1 MLADAL
7 RYPGRLECRMDA
19 GRLAIQELLLIF
31 LTTGITGVG
40 LLSLLGWL
48 GGAWWVL
55 DIASHFR
62 LQYGVILIVA
72 GVLAWWLGSPVLGLI
87 AALLAFS
94 NLVVVIPLYWRPGHA
109 LAAPG
114 QTPIRRVL
122 FANLWQPNQSHAD
135 VLHLVEQNHPDLV
148 LLVESN
154 QRWLDELEPLRQV
167 YPFWVVQPREDN
179 YGVALLSRH
188 PILER
193 EVRVFSAAG
202 VPSIVAH
209 VDLDGGALTVVCT
222 HPPPPKSRAETRT
235 RDEQM
240 ANLANLAALRT
251 QPMLLCG
258 DLNLTPWSPVFW
270 RFTRRGGLS
279 DSARGFGVQAT
290 WPVGKPTMG
299 VLFGVP
305 IDHCLV
311 SPEITV
317 LDRRLGPAVG
327 SDHYPLIVDFSIA

>member
-1 MLADAL
+1 MA
-7 RYPGRLECRMDA
+7 A
-19 GRLAIQELLLIF
+19 GGLAIQELLLII
-31 LTTGITGVG
+31 LAVGTAGVG

-48 GGAWWVL
+48 GGVWWVL

-72 GVLAWWLGSPVLGLI
+72 GVLAWWLGSPGLGLI

-94 NLVVVIPLYWRPGHA
+94 NLIVVIPLYWRPGQA
-109 LAAPG
+109 LAATG
-114 QTPIRRVL
+114 QSPVRRVL

-135 VLHLVEQNHPDLV
+135 VLHLVEQINPDLI

-154 QRWLDELEPLRQV
+154 QRWLDELEPLRQT

-188 PILER
+188 PVLER
-193 EVRVFSAAG
+193 EVSVFSAAG
-202 VPSIVAH
+202 VPSIVAQ
-209 VDLDGGALTVVCT
+209 VDLDGSALTVVCT
-222 HPPPPKSRAETRT
+222 HPPPPKSHAQTRA
-235 RDEQM
+235 RDQQM

-251 QPMLLCG
+251 RPMLLCG

-270 RFTRRGGLS
+270 RFMRRGGLS
-279 DSARGFGVQAT
+279 DSARGFGIQAS
-290 WPVGKPTMG
+290 WPVGRPYMA
-299 VLFGVP
+299 VP
-305 IDHCLV
+305 IDHCLL

-327 SDHYPLIVDFSIA
+327 SDHYPLIIDFNIA

>member
-1 MLADAL
+1 
-7 RYPGRLECRMDA
+7 MDA
-19 GRLAIQELLLIF
+19 GGLAVQELLLIF
-31 LTTGITGVG
+31 LAIGTAGVG

-48 GGAWWVL
+48 GGVWWVL

-72 GVLAWWLGSPVLGLI
+72 GVLAWWLGSPVLGLT

-94 NLVVVIPLYWRPGHA
+94 NLVVVIPLYWRPAHA
-109 LAAPG
+109 LAAAG
-114 QTPIRRVL
+114 QTPVRRVL
-122 FANLWQPNQSHAD
+122 FANLWQPNQSYTD
-135 VLHLVEQNHPDLV
+135 VLRLVEQNNPDLV

-154 QRWLDELEPLRQV
+154 QCWLDELESLRQT

-188 PILER
+188 PVLEG
-193 EVRVFSAAG
+193 EVCAFSAAG
-202 VPSIVAH
+202 VPSIVAQ
-209 VDLDGGALTVVCT
+209 VDLDGHAITVVCT
-222 HPPPPKSRAETRT
+222 HPPPPKSHAETRA

-251 QPMLLCG
+251 WPMLLCG
-258 DLNLTPWSPVFW
+258 DLNLTPWSPVFY
-270 RFTRRGGLS
+270 RFTRRGGLV

-290 WPVGKPTMG
+290 WPVGRPYM
-299 VLFGVP
+299 GVP

-327 SDHYPLIVDFSIA
+327 SDHYPLIVDFSIS

>member
-1 MLADAL
+1 MA
-7 RYPGRLECRMDA
+7 A
-19 GRLAIQELLLIF
+19 GGLAIQELLLIF
-31 LTTGITGVG
+31 LAIGTAGVG

-48 GGAWWVL
+48 GGVWWVL

-94 NLVVVIPLYWRPGHA
+94 NLIVVIPLYWLPGQA
-109 LAAPG
+109 LAATG
-114 QTPIRRVL
+114 QSPVRRVL

-135 VLHLVEQNHPDLV
+135 VLHLVEQNNPDLI

-154 QRWLDELEPLRQV
+154 QRWLDELEPLRQA

-179 YGVALLSRH
+179 YGVALLSCH
-188 PILER
+188 PVLER
-193 EVRVFSAAG
+193 EVCAFSAAG
-202 VPSIVAH
+202 VPSIVAQ
-209 VDLDGGALTVVCT
+209 VDLDGRAITVVCT
-222 HPPPPKSRAETRT
+222 HPPPPKSHAEMRA
-235 RDEQM
+235 RDQQM

-251 QPMLLCG
+251 RPMLVCG

-279 DSARGFGVQAT
+279 DSARGFGFQAT
-290 WPVGKPTMG
+290 WPVGKPTMDVLLG
-299 VLFGVP
+299 VLLGVP

-327 SDHYPLIVDFSIA
+327 SDHYPLIVDFIIA